1 MRGSFTLHNNT
12 PSAKT
17 PGLQFPGAH
26 RPRASGF
33 TLIELLLVVA
43 ALAVALGI
51 SAAPFRDRVEDLR
64 SATAMR
70 HLSSLFAMAR
80 QEALIRQRP
89 VTVCAL
95 TAEKRCTRIWN
106 INRSIAAFID
116 KNDNRRLDSGDTL
129 LREIRW
135 PLVGGELSW
144 RASLARNYLRFET
157 NGGTWQN
164 GTLYY
169 CPNSRDARKA
179 RALVMSH
186 SGRNYMPGDSNGDGI
201 REDREGRN
209 LRC

>member
-1 MRGSFTLHNNT
+1 MRGTLHT
-12 PSAKT
+12 PYPWRSL
-17 PGLQFPGAH
+17 P
-26 RPRASGF
+26 SGF

-43 ALAVALGI
+43 MLSIALGI
-51 SAAPFRDRVEDLR
+51 TLAPLAKRVDDLR

-70 HLSSLFAMAR
+70 HLSSVFALAR

-89 VTVCAL
+89 ITVCAL
-95 TAEKRCTRIWN
+95 APDKRCNRQWTD
-106 INRSIAAFID
+106 NRSIAVFID
-116 KNDNRRLDSGDTL
+116 GNDNLRLDDTEL
-129 LREIRW
+129 RLREIRW
-135 PLVGGELSW
+135 PLTGGELSW
-144 RASLARNYLRFET
+144 RASLAKNHLTFEP

-169 CPNSRDARKA
+169 CPKSRDARQA
-179 RALVMSH
+179 RALVISH